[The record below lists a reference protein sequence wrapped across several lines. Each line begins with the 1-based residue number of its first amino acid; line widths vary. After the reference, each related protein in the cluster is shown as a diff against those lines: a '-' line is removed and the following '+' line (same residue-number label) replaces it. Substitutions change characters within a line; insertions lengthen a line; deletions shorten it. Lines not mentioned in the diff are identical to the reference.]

1 YQEGFLHPVQLGD
14 QLCDGRYTI
23 INKLGNGSFSTV
35 WLAHDEVLS
44 RKVAIKIACA
54 EAERESDEFP
64 SDEHGILQRLRGNP
78 ASNPGVEVIH
88 PCLDTFT
95 MQGPNGRHRCFV
107 SDPTCINLSQS
118 KFRSEP
124 NWLFRLNVARA
135 LVAQL
140 IQGVAYMHSQGV
152 VHGGK
157 LTLRSDLH
165 SGNLLLAL
173 PDEELSKRSV
183 RDLYTSFGLPQQYS
197 VDICKKVSDFDEPIP
212 ENAPPYLVGKMYFND
227 KHAHKLRLSDA
238 KLRISDFGE
247 SWRPAEHDRYEL
259 NIPEQSR
266 APEAL
271 VAKKLRKPIGFPA
284 DVWALGCVTVELYAR
299 YSVFQTYF
307 PGFEEV
313 WAEVVHVL
321 GKPPQ
326 TWLDASNADIDS
338 GNNDNGSNPDNETP
352 RHRDP
357 TTLSDHIVQLID
369 KDRSE
374 KLIGIWDDGDEDE
387 KIPPGELRD
396 LLLMLEQIFCWLP
409 EDRIR
414 AEDLMKGD
422 WMKNWGLP
430 AIEAMEKA

>member
-1 YQEGFLHPVQLGD
+1 MMQILLYNDDEPDERYWFYQEGFLHPVQLGD
-14 QLCDGRYTI
+14 QLSDGRYTI

-54 EAERESDEFP
+54 EAQRESDEFP
-64 SDEHGILQRLRGNP
+64 SNEHGILQRLRGNP
-78 ASNPGVEVIH
+78 ASHPGAEVIH

-95 MQGPNGRHRCFV
+95 MQGPNGRHRWFV

-124 NWLFRLNVARA
+124 NWLFRLSVARA

-140 IQGVAYMHSQGV
+140 IRGVAYMHSQGV
-152 VHGGK
+152 VHG
-157 LTLRSDLH
+157 DLH

-183 RDLYTSFGLPQQYS
+183 RDLYTSFGLPQQYP

-227 KHAHKLRLSDA
+227 KHAHKLRLYDA

-271 VAKKLRKPIGFPA
+271 VAEKLRNAYWVSCRCVGFGLHYRR
-284 DVWALGCVTVELYAR
+284 ALCALQRLPNLFSWVRRGLGRNGPCSWQAPTDMVG
-299 YSVFQTYF
+299 S
-307 PGFEEV
+307 FE
-313 WAEVVHVL
+313 
-321 GKPPQ
+321 G
-326 TWLDASNADIDS
+326 
-338 GNNDNGSNPDNETP
+338 G
-352 RHRDP
+352 HR
-357 TTLSDHIVQLID
+357 
-369 KDRSE
+369 
-374 KLIGIWDDGDEDE
+374 
-387 KIPPGELRD
+387 LR
-396 LLLMLEQIFCWLP
+396 
-409 EDRIR
+409 
-414 AEDLMKGD
+414 
-422 WMKNWGLP
+422 
-430 AIEAMEKA
+430 